1 MNAPGF
7 WEILTLAV
15 LALLIFG
22 PDKLPEIA
30 RKTGQV
36 IGRLRA
42 ETASTM
48 DELRRAAEY
57 EDFRSV
63 AGELKATS
71 ADVRQTMAAGGGAA
85 SAGAGAR
92 TTTPRVSAAALAAA
106 PDVVRPTPAPFDP
119 DAT

>member
-22 PDKLPEIA
+22 PDKLPEMA
-30 RKTGQV
+30 RKTGQMV
-36 IGRLRA
+36 GRLRA

-48 DELRRAAEY
+48 DELRSAAEY
-57 EDFRSV
+57 EELRTV
-63 AGELKATS
+63 AGELKTTS
-71 ADVRQTMAAGGGAA
+71 ADVRQTMAAGGAA
-85 SAGAGAR
+85 GGAGK
-92 TTTPRVSAAALAAA
+92 TPRVSGAALAAA
-106 PDVVRPTPAPFDP
+106 PDVVRPQPAPFDP